1 MAGQPKPLSAVAL
14 VCTLKPGPA
23 PASSAEATATSP
35 VRLSGDAINYNLEIA
50 QEPH

>member
-14 VCTLKPGPA
+14 VCTPKPGPA
-23 PASSAEATATSP
+23 TATSS
-35 VRLSGDAINYNLEIA
+35 VGSGDAINYTLEIA